1 MSIARFP
8 ATHPRGRVQFFNAY
22 FRRRL
27 PRAHHILAISEFT
40 KRELCALLDVAPERV
55 TVTPLAAPAG
65 LQRAPDDALRMFVQQ
80 RGLPAQF
87 FLYVGNLE
95 PRKNLSML
103 VRAYAAMVRR
113 HGPHAPALVLAGEA
127 TWLTDDLHATI
138 AASGVRERIILPGYV
153 PEAELALWYS
163 AATALVYP
171 SRYEGFGLPV
181 LEAMACATPVLAADA
196 ASLPEVAG
204 NAARL
209 VAPDDVDGWSRALEE
224 LWQDAAQ
231 RRAWAVAG
239 VQRAAQFSWAR
250 CAQQT
255 HAVYERV
262 CGM

>member
-1 MSIARFP
+1 
-8 ATHPRGRVQFFNAY
+8 
-22 FRRRL
+22 
-27 PRAHHILAISEFT
+27 
-40 KRELCALLDVAPERV
+40 
-55 TVTPLAAPAG
+55 
-65 LQRAPDDALRMFVQQ
+65 
-80 RGLPAQF
+80 
-87 FLYVGNLE
+87 
-95 PRKNLSML
+95 
-103 VRAYAAMVRR
+103 
-113 HGPHAPALVLAGEA
+113 
-127 TWLTDDLHATI
+127 
-138 AASGVRERIILPGYV
+138 
-153 PEAELALWYS
+153 
-163 AATALVYP
+163 
-171 SRYEGFGLPV
+171 
-181 LEAMACATPVLAADA
+181 MACATPVLAADA